1 MKKVIRL
8 TERDLSRIV
17 KRVIKE
23 SFIDERDYDYIM
35 EILANEGLHP
45 NSEWFDEFEHSRF
58 YDDNM
63 TDDEYAEALYDF
75 IIYGDNESQDP
86 ISKFTEEELG
96 KIYQEVLNMSNPV
109 FFEDWEARN
118 YLYYKVAN
126 KDKELFDSLVQ
137 WMDGKGFDTRNL

>member
-1 MKKVIRL
+1 
-8 TERDLSRIV
+8 
-17 KRVIKE
+17 
-23 SFIDERDYDYIM
+23 
-35 EILANEGLHP
+35 
-45 NSEWFDEFEHSRF
+45 
-58 YDDNM
+58 M